1 MKLKHIYNI
10 YFLCVIIL
18 MFSIGAYFTIIKT
31 NTKANELRKENEQLR
46 LEIKDIRNKYSA
58 LSTEFYNFQDNAKHH
73 FAMQEIK
80 K

>member
-10 YFLCVIIL
+10 YFLCVMTL
-18 MFSIGAYFTIIKT
+18 LFSIGAYLNVVKT
-31 NTKANELRKENEQLR
+31 NTKANELRKENEKLR
-46 LEIKDIRNKYSA
+46 LEIKDIRNKHSA
-58 LSTEFYNFQDNAKHH
+58 LSTEFYNFQDNTKHH